1 MRRLLF
7 VPSVFAAVLLTIGPA
22 AAQRPTTRAAA
33 EAAAVAADARLAP
46 LEKALAAAP
55 DDLRAGNDYRRAVV
69 ETRQYDRA
77 IAFFEDLLT
86 KHPGAGNAQ
95 LNFGFAYV
103 DKIPDAGAITR
114 VILAN
119 NALTQFSKALEI
131 ERSWI
136 GLYTRGNS
144 YLFWPKIFGRT
155 SLGIADL
162 EEALRMQTAGPR
174 RHYHVRVYIALGDGY
189 WMMDEADKARATWAA
204 GLAMFPDNT
213 ILKSRLE
220 TNGEALASLI
230 NGSYDPARRVDTSLE
245 DLWTDR

>member
-1 MRRLLF
+1 MRRLEF
-7 VPSVFAAVLLTIGPA
+7 VPSMFAVVWLAVAPAA
-22 AAQRPTTRAAA
+22 AAQRPPARAAVDT
-33 EAAAVAADARLAP
+33 AAVDARLAP
-46 LEKALAAAP
+46 LEKAVAAAP
-55 DDLRAGNDYRRAVV
+55 NDLRAGNDYRRAAI

-77 IAFFEDLLT
+77 IAFFQDLLAT
-86 KHPGAGNAQ
+86 HPGAGNLQ

-119 NALTQFSKALEI
+119 NALTQFSKALEL

-162 EEALRMQTAGPR
+162 EEALRMQKAGPR

-189 WMMDEADKARATWAA
+189 WMMDDLDKARATWQE
-204 GLAMFPDNT
+204 GLALFPENA
-213 ILKSRLE
+213 ILKSRLD
-220 TNGEALASLI
+220 TQGDALGPLI
-230 NGSYDPARRVDTSLE
+230 NGAYDPARRVDTSLE
-245 DLWTDR
+245 DLWTEK